1 MCKSTINS
9 HPDTGNRVVLTQLE
23 NGQTEHYV
31 KGVTNVE
38 GEGRLSPVG
47 VTEQMLSAGIKVA
60 L

>member
-1 MCKSTINS
+1 M
-9 HPDTGNRVVLTQLE
+9 
-23 NGQTEHYV
+23 